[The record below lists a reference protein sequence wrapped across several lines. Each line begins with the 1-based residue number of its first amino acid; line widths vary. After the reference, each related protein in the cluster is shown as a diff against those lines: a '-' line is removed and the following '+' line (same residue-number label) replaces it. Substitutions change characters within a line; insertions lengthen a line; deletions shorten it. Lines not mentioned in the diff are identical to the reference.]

1 MKIDKTVKADLL
13 NTIAGSVRTKSP
25 KEKAAASKQN
35 IDASDKVELSGRNR
49 DIAKLIA
56 KANSAPSIRQDKVNS
71 IKEAI
76 QNGTYNVK
84 GDLVAKAVLKNTL
97 MDEIL

>member
-1 MKIDKTVKADLL
+1 MRIDKDVKTNSL
-13 NTIAGSVRTKSP
+13 NAAVKSAQTKTP
-25 KEKAAASKQN
+25 KETAVDKQN
-35 IDASDKVELSGRNR
+35 VNLSDKIELSDKKI
-49 DIAKLIA
+49 DIAKLVA
-56 KANSAPSIRQDKVNS
+56 KVNEVPSIREDKVNS

-84 GDLVAKAVLKNTL
+84 GDLVARAVLKGTL